1 MSNKLLPYF
10 SVDGKKYEIKATR
23 YLLAEFDK
31 LSKSTITDDDTKV
44 GLLKGQRVVE
54 KLQEMAKKLR
64 DARAEFEADVLNKE
78 LRDKYKIYDEMYDE
92 AYNEFVLFEVKN
104 NSITNGTK
112 IVTDRVETV
121 LILALVEQHGLA
133 EEEAKKLWGDYSQSI
148 GETQTAE
155 WLMFMH
161 NELFTTE
168 ETEDPFL
175 KQARAKEALKAESR
189 KGLKMVK

>member
-31 LSKSTITDDDTKV
+31 LSKSTITDDETKV

-112 IVTDRVETV
+112 IVTDRVEAV
-121 LILALVEQHGLA
+121 LILALVEQHGLT
-133 EEEAKKLWGDYSQSI
+133 EEEAKKLWGDYSRSI